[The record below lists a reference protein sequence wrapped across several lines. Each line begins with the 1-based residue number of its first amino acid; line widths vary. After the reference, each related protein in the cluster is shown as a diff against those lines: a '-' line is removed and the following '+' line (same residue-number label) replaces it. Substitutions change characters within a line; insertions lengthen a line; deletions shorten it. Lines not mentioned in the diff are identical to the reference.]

1 MTLLKYAA
9 IFTLLFLTEISVS
22 QDKVL
27 TLEDAVLKRRTE
39 LNPQSIKRLHW
50 TEKPG
55 QYCFSEKDSFYMVGQ
70 VLSNTTNELVSLLE
84 LKNLMNLPDSS
95 NLKRLPSISWIGPN
109 DFSFYHDGGLY
120 LYDTEKKKIAKALV
134 YNPKAANKSFA
145 EKTLQLAYTVDD
157 DLFVSNT
164 EGEQLITSDGGNG
177 IVNGQAVHRYEFG
190 IMNGI
195 FWSTHENYIAF
206 YRKDESMVA
215 DYPLVDISTKP
226 ASLNSIKYP
235 MAGEVS
241 HHVTIGIYDVK
252 AKKTIFLQT
261 GEPKEQYL
269 TNIAWGPNEKFVYV
283 AVLNRDQNHLKFNKY
298 DVITG
303 ELVTTL
309 FEEKDEQYVQPLNPM
324 FWLKNSNQF
333 VWNSRR
339 DGYRQLFL
347 YEPNGK
353 LLRKLTNTNW
363 DVKDVLGQDQSGKN
377 LIFTGTGENGS
388 ETHVFSV
395 ELKTG
400 KITNISE
407 IAGTH
412 RLKLSPDGNFL
423 IDQYSS
429 LSTARETRI
438 INTKGE
444 ITKSLLTSEN
454 PLSGY
459 KIGSNKVFTIKAA
472 DNKTNLYCRMIKPH
486 DFDSLK
492 KYPALVYVYNG
503 PGVQLITN
511 SYVSGAPLWM
521 HEFANRGYIVFTVDG
536 RGSSNRGE
544 EFEQATFRNLGN
556 IEIEDQL
563 IGVEYLKSLSYINS
577 DKLAIHGWSYGGFM
591 TTSLMLRSPKTF
603 KVGVAGGPVIDWKYY
618 EIMYTERYMDTPQT
632 NPEGY
637 EKSSLLNYVE
647 NLEGKLLMIHGTVD
661 DVVVWQHSLD
671 FVETCVSKGV
681 QIDYFMYPQHPH
693 NVRGKDR
700 VHLMTK
706 VLDYIDEELSK

>member
-1 MTLLKYAA
+1 MTLLKYTA
-9 IFTLLFLTEISVS
+9 IFILLCLSEISFS

-39 LNPQSIKRLHW
+39 LNPQAIKRLNW
-50 TEKPG
+50 TEEAG
-55 QYCFSEKDSFYMVGQ
+55 TYCFLEKDSVYMVGQ
-70 VLSNTTNELVSLLE
+70 VLSKTTDKLVSLRE
-84 LKNLMNLPDSS
+84 LKNLMNLPDSL
-95 NLKRLPSISWIGPN
+95 NLKALPSISWIGPN
-109 DFSFYHDGGLY
+109 DFSFSHNGAIY
-120 LYDTEKKKIAKALV
+120 LYATKKKKIAKALSF
-134 YNPKAANKSFA
+134 NPKAANKSFA
-145 EKTLQLAYTVDD
+145 KKTLQLAYTVDD
-157 DLFVSNT
+157 NLFVSNI

-195 FWSTHENYIAF
+195 FWSTQENYIAF

-226 ASLNSIKYP
+226 ASLKSIKYP
-235 MAGEVS
+235 MAGEIS

-252 AKKTIFLQT
+252 AKKTIFLKT

-298 DVITG
+298 DAITG

-324 FWLKNSNQF
+324 LWLKNSNEF

-339 DGYRQLFL
+339 DGFRQLFL

-353 LLRKLTNTNW
+353 LIRKLTNTNW
-363 DVKDVLGQDQSGKN
+363 DVKDILGQDKSGKN

-400 KITNISE
+400 EITNISKSE
-407 IAGTH
+407 GTH

-423 IDQYSS
+423 IDRYSN
-429 LSTARETRI
+429 LTKANETRI
-438 INTKGE
+438 LTTKGE
-444 ITKSLLTSEN
+444 TAILLLTSEN
-454 PLSGY
+454 PLSAY
-459 KIGSNKVFTIKAA
+459 KIGSNEVFTIKAA
-472 DNKTNLYCRMIKPH
+472 DNKTELYCRMIKPY
-486 DFDSLK
+486 DFDSLN

-503 PGVQLITN
+503 PGVQLINN
-511 SYVSGAPLWM
+511 SYRSGAPLWM

-544 EFEQATFRNLGN
+544 EFEQVTFGNLGD

-563 IGVEYLKSLSYINS
+563 KGVQYLKSLPYINS
-577 DKLAIHGWSYGGFM
+577 DKLAVHGWSYGGFM
-591 TTSLMLRSPKTF
+591 TTSLMLRSPNTF

-647 NLEGKLLMIHGTVD
+647 NLEGKLLMIHGTID
-661 DVVVWQHSLD
+661 DVVLWQHSLD
-671 FVETCVSKGV
+671 FVESCVSNGV
-681 QIDYFMYPQHPH
+681 QIDYFIYPQHPH
-693 NVRGKDR
+693 NVSGKDR
-700 VHLMTK
+700 VHLMSK
-706 VLDYIDEELSK
+706 VLDYIEVELNK